1 MADWEISLA
10 VRDGVFAQIF
20 LLTLLALI
28 AYRAWAAPYPRRKWL
43 AQTAGLFLFVGLFIA
58 SVANIILWIP

>member
-1 MADWEISLA
+1 MADWENSLA

-20 LLTLLALI
+20 MLTLLALI

-58 SVANIILWIP
+58 SVANIILWTP